1 MNKRLHAYYS
11 GSVHGIGFRYTAE
24 RLADDLGLR
33 GWAMNLRDGRVE
45 VVVEGREDALD
56 EFGRKID
63 DIFGSYIRDIDAAR
77 SEATGEFSGFEI
89 RFD

>member
-11 GSVHGIGFRYTAE
+11 GSVHGVGFRYTAE
-24 RLADDLGLR
+24 RLAEELGLT

-45 VVVEGREDALD
+45 VMLEGKEKDLD
-56 EFGRKID
+56 TFTGKID
-63 DIFGSYIRDIDAAR
+63 DIFGMYIQKADIDR
-77 SEATGEFSGFEI
+77 TDATGEFAGFEI